1 MLQIFKQIN
10 HRSFLIAGS
19 AIISFSAFAQPLT
32 VTPEAP
38 KIDAAAYILIDYDS
52 GKILASHNAH
62 KQLPPTSL
70 TKMMTMY
77 ALNHDLSTGAVT
89 ITDQVRISDKA
100 YKTPGSRMYVEK
112 NTEVS
117 LLDLMKGIVIQS
129 GNDASVA
136 VAEYLAGDEATF
148 VQLMNMYAEQLGL
161 KNTHF
166 DNATGLPSESNY
178 SSAYDMALLARALI
192 HDYPETYYLYSEKS
206 FRYNKIEQN
215 NRNRLLWESP
225 LVDGIKTGRSDEA
238 GYSLAA
244 SAVKDKMRLI
254 AVVLGVPSDRA
265 RTFDTMR
272 LISYGFRFFKT
283 FEIPAEQKSLPEQKV
298 AFSSTGCVP
307 IVVRESGYVTVPT
320 ERESEVVYRL
330 KIYKGLQ
337 APLVATESI
346 GFIEASLDG
355 EELFKIPVYPAYDVS
370 RGTLWTNL
378 KDNLSYLWQLCWGGE

>member
-1 MLQIFKQIN
+1 MRQAPRYLN
-10 HRSFLIAGS
+10 HLSFLVLSLGFGSSLSALAGPL
-19 AIISFSAFAQPLT
+19 AI
-32 VTPEAP
+32 TPDPP
-38 KIDAAAYILIDYDS
+38 KLDAAAYILMDYDS

-62 KQLPPTSL
+62 KHLPPTSL

-77 ALNHDLSTGAVT
+77 ALNHDLQSGAVSLNS
-89 ITDQVRISDKA
+89 QVRISEKA

-148 VQLMNMYAEQLGL
+148 AQLMNMYAEQLGL

-166 DNATGLPSESNY
+166 DNATGLPSDNNY
-178 SSAYDMALLARALI
+178 SCAYDLALLARALI
-192 HDYPETYYLYSEKS
+192 QHYPETYYLYSEKS
-206 FRYNKIEQN
+206 FKYNNIEQN

-244 SAVKDKMRLI
+244 SAVKDRMRLI

-283 FEIPAEQKSLPEQKV
+283 FEIPAQQKSLPQQAV
-298 AFSSTGCVP
+298 AFSATGYVP
-307 IVVRESGYVTVPT
+307 IVFHDSAFMTLPTDREQDVIYN
-320 ERESEVVYRL
+320 L
-330 KIYKGLQ
+330 KIYQRLQ
-337 APLVATESI
+337 APLLASEPI
-346 GFIEASLDG
+346 GYLEVSLDG
-355 EELFKIPVYPAYDVS
+355 EQVTTLPVYPAYDVP
-370 RGTLWTNL
+370 RGSLWANL
-378 KDNLSYLWQLCWGGE
+378 KDNLSYLWQRLWGE